1 MRAYYETETALVE
14 YSGRILEL
22 LFFMAWDRTGHPF
35 TITRHDHWE
44 FLAKE
49 ANLCIWE
56 GLFRKYRIRALELW
70 LVFMT
75 SWLIFLVAYPAGW
88 RVLYLYFVFSR
99 S

>member
-1 MRAYYETETALVE
+1 MGEPTTRQRQHWWNTQDASWSCFFSWHGTEQDIHSQLRDMTTG
-14 YSGRILEL
+14 SFWQKKRI
-22 LFFMAWDRTGHPF
+22 
-35 TITRHDHWE
+35 
-44 FLAKE
+44 
-49 ANLCIWE
+49 CIWE